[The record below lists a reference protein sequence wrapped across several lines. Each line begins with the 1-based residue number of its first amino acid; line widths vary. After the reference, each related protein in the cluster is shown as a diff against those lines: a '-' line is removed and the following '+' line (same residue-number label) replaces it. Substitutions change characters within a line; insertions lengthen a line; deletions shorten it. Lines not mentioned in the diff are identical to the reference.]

1 MPPAIVLTCVWFCPE
16 SPRWLVS
23 QGRID
28 DARAV
33 MLRYHS
39 SDGRTTNALIEFQLR
54 EFQDMIEVRK
64 MEPVWDYS
72 ALWETANARWRILA
86 LILMCINGQLAGNGV
101 CISLLKSLR
110 FNIANAVDSTF
121 GSSSPTSFR
130 PCSRMLVFPIRTRSC
145 STTSRT
151 TSFPAQQRSPVQH

>member
-23 QGRID
+23 QGRMD

-54 EFQDMIEVRK
+54 EFQEMIKVRK
-64 MEPVWDYS
+64 AEPLWDYGT
-72 ALWETANARWRILA
+72 LYRTANARWRVLA
-86 LILMCINGQLAGNGV
+86 VVLMCVNGQLAGNGV
-101 CISLLKSLR
+101 RLHPSSLPARRRLR
-110 FNIANAVDSTF
+110 
-121 GSSSPTSFR
+121 
-130 PCSRMLVFPIRTRSC
+130 CC
-145 STTSRT
+145 C
-151 TSFPAQQRSPVQH
+151 H